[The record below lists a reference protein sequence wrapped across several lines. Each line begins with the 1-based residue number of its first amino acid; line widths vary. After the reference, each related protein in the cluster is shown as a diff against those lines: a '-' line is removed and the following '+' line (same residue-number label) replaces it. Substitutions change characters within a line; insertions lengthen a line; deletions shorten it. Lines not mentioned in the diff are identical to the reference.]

1 MTSASKLPIIIDHNP
16 AQTCFETTV
25 DGHRAVLEY
34 VLENGAMVITH
45 TGVPEA
51 IGGRGIAADLTRAAL
66 AHARAAGLK
75 VVPACAYAA
84 AFMQRHSEYTDLLG

>member
-1 MTSASKLPIIIDHNP
+1 MTSPSKQPHSIDPNP
-16 AQTCFETTV
+16 AKACFETTV

-75 VVPACAYAA
+75 VVPACTYAA

>member
-1 MTSASKLPIIIDHNP
+1 MTSADRPSPSINHNP
-16 AQTCFETTV
+16 ANACFETTV

-34 VLENGAMVITH
+34 VLEDGAMVITH
-45 TGVPEA
+45 TGVPDA

-66 AHARAAGLK
+66 EHARAAGLK

-84 AFMQRHSEYTDLLG
+84 AFMQRHSEYTALLG